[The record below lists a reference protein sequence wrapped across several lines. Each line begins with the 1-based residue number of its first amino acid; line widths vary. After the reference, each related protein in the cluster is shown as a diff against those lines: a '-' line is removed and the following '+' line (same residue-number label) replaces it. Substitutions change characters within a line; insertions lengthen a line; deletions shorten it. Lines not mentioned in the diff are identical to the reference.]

1 MNFFVLYIHYMYLLK
16 AILYNI
22 FSTHT
27 FCDPSHEVSVEFSK
41 SVFKKVQTG
50 DHTLFS

>member
-1 MNFFVLYIHYMYLLK
+1 MNFFVLYIPYMHLLK

-27 FCDPSHEVSVEFSK
+27 FCNPSHEVSVEFFQVLCQYLK
-41 SVFKKVQTG
+41 RFR
-50 DHTLFS
+50 